1 MDTKDETR
9 KVVSDVSRI
18 SEARLDTENTLFN
31 ALQVKNFSLSV
42 TVAEIQDL
50 SQRIINTVINEGEI
64 NDIYEGAQVGL
75 LRAQDVCV
83 LSEKAV

>member
-50 SQRIINTVINEGEI
+50 SQRIINTVVNEGEI